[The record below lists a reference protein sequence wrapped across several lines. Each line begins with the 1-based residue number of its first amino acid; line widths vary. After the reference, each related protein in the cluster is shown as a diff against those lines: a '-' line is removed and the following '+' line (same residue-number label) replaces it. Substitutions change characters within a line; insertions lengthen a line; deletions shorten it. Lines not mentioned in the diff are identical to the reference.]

1 MKEIFRGPIGRLKH
15 RRTHTF
21 KVYTV
26 SLLIIHL
33 FEFHTRKRLEK
44 RAFGI
49 RNEEKTVCLPQTLT
63 DNLKPNTKSRNTQ
76 AGSLNRC
83 QSIKRKRDHKI
94 ESVFLLKGTTGNE
107 SPAENKGTSHHYFPS
122 RCKKINFTSL
132 YISTNCTSLKLHTVL
147 LKYTSLIIKVSQSNG
162 CFSLKQKLH

>member
-1 MKEIFRGPIGRLKH
+1 M
-15 RRTHTF
+15 
-21 KVYTV
+21 YTV

-49 RNEEKTVCLPQTLT
+49 KNKEKRVCLPQTFT
-63 DNLKPNTKSRNTQ
+63 DNLKPKKKSCNTQ

-83 QSIKRKRDHKI
+83 QSIKRRHDHKI
-94 ESVFLLKGTTGNE
+94 QSVFLIKSTTGKK
-107 SPAENKGTSHHYFPS
+107 SPAENKGTSRHYFPS
-122 RCKKINFTSL
+122 RCKKKINFTSF

-147 LKYTSLIIKVSQSNG
+147 LKHTCLIINVSQSNG
-162 CFSLKQKLH
+162 CFSLKQKLHWVYDSLRVLSQCLVKF